1 MNDLEKYGFLEKM
14 YILSGRVFLVKGYE
28 YYVMYLVNFDIN
40 VFKERIKD
48 IFVWRRVLIE
58 NIVEEVVKIII
69 EFIGVILVIIE
80 NNENVIFKNL

>member
-1 MNDLEKYGFLEKM
+1 MNDLEKYGFLEKI

-48 IFVWRRVLIE
+48 IFARRRVLIE

>member
-1 MNDLEKYGFLEKM
+1 MNDLEKYGFLEKI

-58 NIVEEVVKIII
+58 NIVEEAVKIII

>member
-1 MNDLEKYGFLEKM
+1 MNDLEKYGFLEKI